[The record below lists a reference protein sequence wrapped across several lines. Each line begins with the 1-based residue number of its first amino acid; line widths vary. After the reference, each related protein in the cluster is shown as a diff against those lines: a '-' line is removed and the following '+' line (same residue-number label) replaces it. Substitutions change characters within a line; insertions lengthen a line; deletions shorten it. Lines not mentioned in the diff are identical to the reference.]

1 MAVSRKNSSGTVQR
15 KFAPA
20 TDMEARENQ
29 LISLAVDAAERE
41 LLKDN
46 PSNQVVLHYLKLG
59 TTKLQLEKEKLRREN
74 LLLAAK
80 ANAIESAARTEE
92 LYQNAINAMQIYSGS
107 LNRGDEPE

>member
-1 MAVSRKNSSGTVQR
+1 MAVSRKNSSGAVQR

-20 TDMEARENQ
+20 TDLEARENQ

-74 LLLAAK
+74 LLLEAK
-80 ANAIESAARTEE
+80 ANAIDAAAKTDE
-92 LYQNAINAMQIYSGS
+92 LYQQAIEAMQIYSGS
-107 LNRGDEPE
+107 ANRGDSL

>member
-1 MAVSRKNSSGTVQR
+1 MAVSKRNSNGAVQR

-74 LLLAAK
+74 LLLEAK
-80 ANAIESAARTEE
+80 AKSIEASAKTEE
-92 LYQNAINAMQIYSGS
+92 LYQNAIDAMRIYSGS
-107 LNRGDEPE
+107 LNRGDEI